1 VAELA
6 TAITK
11 RVEQKISDEQKL
23 KMNFEFEQ
31 YRKRIEE
38 ELEKSR

>member
-1 VAELA
+1 MAAKVA
-6 TAITK
+6 TK
-11 RVEQKISDEQKL
+11 VAQKIPDEEKL

-38 ELEKSR
+38 ELEKSQY